1 MARRH
6 TKVDQR
12 LPFSFG
18 VPGSDGIGTELQLE
32 RRSDTVARQK
42 SVIDRVLTVRV
53 EIDEPGRDDESFDV
67 YRVARGGDARG
78 HGGYAPPYG
87 ANRVETRFRIEHPAA
102 DEHDVDRPGALGH
115 RVGYRECKLANR
127 QQDERAVRHDSAFP
141 LRVIDRSVNV
151 ADCESLSLRR
161 QGTVST
167 TFAHALGS
175 SATRHSEASQHRR
188 LGHLTERVPHFIRA
202 ASSSRVR

>member
-1 MARRH
+1 MLQLGEARAVDGRSHEGARRADHIGALDGGVIVQHRAPRARMARRH

-18 VPGSDGIGTELQLE
+18 VPGSDGISTELQLE

-67 YRVARGGDARG
+67 YRVARRGDARG
-78 HGGYAPPYG
+78 HGGYAPPSDSYG

-102 DEHDVDRPGALGH
+102 DEHDVDRRGALGH
-115 RVGYRECKLANR
+115 RVRYRECKLANR
-127 QQDERAVRHDSAFP
+127 QQDERA
-141 LRVIDRSVNV
+141 
-151 ADCESLSLRR
+151 
-161 QGTVST
+161 
-167 TFAHALGS
+167 
-175 SATRHSEASQHRR
+175 
-188 LGHLTERVPHFIRA
+188 
-202 ASSSRVR
+202 